1 MTARRTSTSH
11 DPIVGLWE
19 RCEHALAAAV
29 SALRAFLGLGPVGRT
44 LRWARWVLLAIAVY
58 ALLMLVYRQNPW
70 TAFVNIY
77 QSTVGTSFGW
87 SEVLE
92 GMIPIVFCAMA
103 VTIPARVGQVNVG
116 GEGQLWIGG
125 LCATGIAL
133 WFTSWPAWALLPSMA
148 VAGAVGGGLYAAI
161 AGWLKA
167 RGWMNEVF
175 STVLLN
181 YEAIF
186 AVATLVLGPWHDP
199 LSGNYPQTRALPPA
213 GRLPLF
219 FGSQVDVTILLAFAA
234 VLAFDLVLRRTRWG
248 LEIRAIGA
256 NPNAAARTGIPI
268 STFIIMTM
276 FIGGMLAGVAGM
288 AQVSALQGRLNNGL
302 SPPLGYGYLGFL
314 VSWLAGHNPR
324 LIIPMAFLV
333 SVLMSSGTILQIEQG
348 LPPEIVNV
356 LAGAVMLIVL
366 TGRAVENRRAVA

>member
-1 MTARRTSTSH
+1 VIHPRQITVRPSVAH
-11 DPIVGLWE
+11 V
-19 RCEHALAAAV
+19 
-29 SALRAFLGLGPVGRT
+29 
-44 LRWARWVLLAIAVY
+44 ARWGRWVVLSIAVY
-58 ALLMLVYRQNPW
+58 VVLIFIYRQNPW

-77 QSTVGTSFGW
+77 DSTIGTGFGW
-87 SEVLE
+87 SQVLE

-133 WFTSWPAWALLPSMA
+133 WFSGWPAWALLTSMA
-148 VAGAVGGGLYAAI
+148 IAGAVGGGLYAAI

-181 YEAIF
+181 YVAIL
-186 AVATLVLGPWHDP
+186 AVTTLVLGPWHDP
-199 LSGNYPQTRALPPA
+199 LSGNYPQTREIPPA

-219 FGSQVDVTILLAFAA
+219 FGSQVDVSILLAIVA
-234 VLAFDLVLRRTRWG
+234 VVAFDLVLRRTRWG

-256 NPNAAARTGIPI
+256 NPNAAERTGVPI
-268 STFIIMTM
+268 KRFIIMTM
-276 FIGGMLAGVAGM
+276 LVGGALAGIAGM
-288 AQVSALQGRLNNGL
+288 AQVSALDWRLTVGL

-324 LIIPMAFLV
+324 LILPMAFLI
-333 SVLMSSGTILQIEQG
+333 SVLMSSGTILQITQG

-366 TGRAVENRRAVA
+366 LGRAIENRRAMA